1 MYAIFFILFAFFL
14 IIIAIKNKN
23 SSHNLTQAD
32 VENRLAQMI
41 SDNFQEAGW
50 NDWDSRLHLNK
61 EQLKRLERA
70 VKSKDMTVLEYDENT
85 GIAKVSG
92 DTNKI
97 YRVSG
102 KGCNCADFEHRYL
115 PCKHMYFLAIMLSE
129 QKEKDRW

>member
-1 MYAIFFILFAFFL
+1 MFAVFFVLFALFL
-14 IIIAIKNKN
+14 IIIAIQKKNTSQN
-23 SSHNLTQAD
+23 ITQAD

-41 SDNFQEAGW
+41 SNDFQELGW
-50 NDWDSRLHLNK
+50 NDWNSRVHHNK

-70 VKSKDMTVLEYDENT
+70 VKSGTMTVLEYDKYS

-102 KGCNCADFEHRYL
+102 RSCTCGDFAHRNL

-129 QKEKDRW
+129 EMEQ